1 MITLVVGKPG
11 SGKSYEVVRALYER
25 FENAENLG
33 GDLPCVYTNLR
44 LNLPAWGK
52 YAESIHLLEDG
63 FFFGEWWQDIP
74 QHSLVILDEAQY
86 YLSDKRLE
94 RVEITRLE
102 EHFSTHRHL
111 NLEYILIT
119 QNLTSLSQ
127 GVRRYA
133 QTVTQINNNKN
144 VVLPF
149 PINLPTRDIAILLR
163 GFGVRRQSYWATSS
177 DLINSYKAD
186 KAVAPVLFVL
196 YRL

>member
-1 MITLVVGKPG
+1 MISLVVGQPG

-25 FENAENLG
+25 FENAANLG
-33 GDLPCVYTNLR
+33 GAVPNVFTNLR
-44 LNLPAWGK
+44 LNIEAWGDFK
-52 YAESIHLLEDG
+52 EHIKILEDE
-63 FFFGEWWQDIP
+63 FFFGEWWEDIP
-74 QHSLVILDEAQY
+74 EGALVILDEAQY

-102 EHFSTHRHL
+102 EHFSTHRHK

-149 PINLPTRDIAILLR
+149 PINLPTREITL
-163 GFGVRRQSYWATSS
+163 VTTSC
-177 DLINSYKAD
+177 
-186 KAVAPVLFVL
+186 FF
-196 YRL
+196 